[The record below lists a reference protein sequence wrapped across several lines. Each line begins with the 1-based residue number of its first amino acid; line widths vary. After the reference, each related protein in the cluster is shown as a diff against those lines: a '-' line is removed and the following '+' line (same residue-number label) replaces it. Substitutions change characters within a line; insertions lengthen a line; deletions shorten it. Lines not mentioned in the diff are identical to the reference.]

1 LLPQLSVYM
10 GHTYLAATQ
19 VYLTM
24 TPELLH
30 EASLRFERYAAPEGS
45 DD

>member
-1 LLPQLSVYM
+1 M

-24 TPELLH
+24 TPELLR
-30 EASLRFERYAAPEGS
+30 EASLRFELYATPEGGH
-45 DD
+45 D